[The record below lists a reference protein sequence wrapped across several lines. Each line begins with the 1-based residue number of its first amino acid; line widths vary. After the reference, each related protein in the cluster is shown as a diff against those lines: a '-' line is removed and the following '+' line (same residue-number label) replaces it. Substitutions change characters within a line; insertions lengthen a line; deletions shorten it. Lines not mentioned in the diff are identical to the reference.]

1 MTSLKL
7 TIAKKLEYYR
17 KVRQMSREYIA
28 FELNISTSAYGK
40 YERGETELSLVR
52 MVEIAAV
59 LEIDPIE
66 FTKDCLLSSGIYSN
80 KRGSENS
87 AVSSSQKDLEV
98 IAAQKRIEN
107 LSLMV
112 DQIKDHLESLRPL
125 NRNHK
130 KN

>member
-28 FELNISTSAYGK
+28 FKLNISTSAYGK

-52 MVEIAAV
+52 MVEIVTV

-66 FTKDCLLSSGIYSN
+66 FTKDCLLASGIYTSN
-80 KRGSENS
+80 GIS
-87 AVSSSQKDLEV
+87 AKSSGQVSQNDLEV
-98 IAAQKRIEN
+98 YAAQQRIDD
-107 LSLMV
+107 LRDMV
-112 DQIKDHLESLRPL
+112 DQMKDHLESLRPL
-125 NRNHK
+125 KRNQK
-130 KN
+130 KP